1 MAQFD
6 LLRPL
11 WPELWPE
18 PGSIYGV
25 LRREMDDL
33 FDRFGSFGPSP
44 ATRSAFPPLNLY

>member
-6 LLRPL
+6 LLRP
-11 WPELWPE
+11 WSAE
-18 PGSIYGV
+18 PGFNVGV

-44 ATRSAFPPLNLY
+44 ATRSARAVQWWQWWNM